1 MCVWQNGLKFSMGN
15 RGIDMCD
22 SIWSWPELGLERSW
36 CISEI
41 APQTSWLMLLV
52 TGVQAEDTNGET

>member
-1 MCVWQNGLKFSMGN
+1 
-15 RGIDMCD
+15 MCD